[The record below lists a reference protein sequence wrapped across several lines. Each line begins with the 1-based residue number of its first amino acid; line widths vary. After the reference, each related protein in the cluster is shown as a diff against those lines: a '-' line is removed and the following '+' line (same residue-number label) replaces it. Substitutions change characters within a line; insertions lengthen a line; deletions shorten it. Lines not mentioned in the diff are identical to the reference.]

1 MPTLPVPSDITTI
14 TPSQLTSLTTKGKR
28 KGKGK
33 ERVLRIDAEG
43 DYGGGTKKEGRGIIV
58 LGKGSYLSILEAFKN
73 IAPIVDAALVDTD
86 GSDQVSTFF
95 PSEFNCE
102 CLCYRVKHQIITCS
116 GGKNTGSLNVVRNG
130 ADFQALAVA
139 EGLRDIV
146 SIWPIRA
153 LFEDT

>member
-1 MPTLPVPSDITTI
+1 
-14 TPSQLTSLTTKGKR
+14 
-28 KGKGK
+28 
-33 ERVLRIDAEG
+33 
-43 DYGGGTKKEGRGIIV
+43 V
-58 LGKGSYLSILEAFKN
+58 LGKGSYLSVLEAFKN